1 MKMEIDLNELQL
13 MAESARDKSQ
23 GYCRK
28 CREKAKNISTLD
40 SRRHY
45 TTFDDYH
52 ICIDGDGALIQM
64 NDFEEVLSA
73 TYHRNTGS
81 VAIALCC
88 CADAVAYAD
97 GTYDLGEYPPTT
109 QQIESMA
116 QCVATLCTGFDI
128 PIDIEHVMTHA
139 EAANNQDGV
148 YCHEP
153 YGPGNGCERWDLAV
167 LEQGDNWMSGGDIIR
182 RQGNFLP
189 KPNVILLL

>member
-1 MKMEIDLNELQL
+1 MEIDLNELQL
-13 MAESARDKSQ
+13 IAENARDNLKATAASV
-23 GYCRK
+23 GRK
-28 CREKAKNISTLD
+28 LKIYLHWTAGK
-40 SRRHY
+40 HY

-64 NDFEEVLSA
+64 NDFEEILSA

-81 VAIALCC
+81 VAITLCC

-97 GTYDLGEYPPTT
+97 ETYDLGEYPPTT

-182 RQGNFLP
+182 GKAQWYLENG
-189 KPNVILLL
+189 V